1 MTQDAAPE
9 QPVAPEPLGQAAGQG
24 QGDSGSGH
32 GHGQAEQRSLRY
44 RAALALGALGV
55 VFGDIGTSPLYALR
69 ECFHGPHA
77 LPNTP
82 ENVLGVL
89 SLVTWSLIL
98 LISVKYLVFILRA
111 DNHGEGGI
119 LAMAA
124 LVLPPRGQLTGKG
137 WTVLVLGLFGAALLY
152 GDGMITPAI
161 SVLSAVEGLKV
172 ASPAAERYVLPLTL
186 LILVGLFAVQ
196 SRGTAAVGRLFGP
209 VTFLWF
215 SVLGLMGLPYLLEH
229 PSVLAS
235 LNPWHAVELFRVN
248 GLMAFYVM
256 GSVFLVVTGGE
267 ALYADMGHFGPSPI
281 RLSWF
286 AFVLPALYLHYMGQG
301 ALIMSSPEMPEH
313 PFFEM
318 APAWA
323 LVPLVLLAGAATVIA
338 SQAVISGAF
347 SLTAQAIQLGYC
359 PRLDVQHTSARER
372 GQIYIPSVNWALMVA
387 CIALVLGF
395 GSSSR
400 LAAAYGIAVSTLMVI
415 TSVLFAVILYRRWQ
429 WSLGATVA
437 LTALFLVLD
446 LSFFTANALK
456 FMQGGWLP
464 VLVALA
470 VFAVMATW
478 KEGRTLL
485 SSRLSVG
492 ATPLSQ
498 TLEDAVAGGI
508 RRVPGTAVF
517 LFSNP
522 RGTPPALR
530 RNLEFNQ
537 VLHERNLF
545 VTVQTDEVPRVPEEE
560 RMRMEDLGW
569 GCYRLVLHYGF
580 MEQPDIPAALPLV
593 SPHLAGEPLDPQRLS
608 YFLGRELVK
617 PTPGRGMALWREK
630 LFGLMMH
637 NARPASAYFG
647 LPPERVVEIG
657 AHVEI

>member
-1 MTQDAAPE
+1 MTPASPASSPIHAATS
-9 QPVAPEPLGQAAGQG
+9 
-24 QGDSGSGH
+24 D
-32 GHGQAEQRSLRY
+32 RSIRY
-44 RAALALGALGV
+44 RAVLALSALGV

-77 LPNTP
+77 LPATA

-89 SLVTWSLIL
+89 SLVTWALIL

-124 LVLPPRGQLTGKG
+124 LVLPSRGQLSGKG
-137 WTVLVLGLFGAALLY
+137 WVVLFLGLFGAALLY

-172 ASPAAERYVLPLTL
+172 AAPGMAPFVIPVTL
-186 LILVGLFAVQ
+186 VILVGLFLVQ
-196 SRGTAAVGRLFGP
+196 SRGTAAVGKLFGP
-209 VTFLWF
+209 VTFVWF
-215 SVLGLMGLPYLLEH
+215 TVLALMGLPHLWAN
-229 PSVLAS
+229 PQVLAAV
-235 LNPWHAVELFRVN
+235 NPLHALQLFQTNGEL
-248 GLMAFYVM
+248 AFFAM
-256 GSVFLVVTGGE
+256 GAVFLVVTGGE
-267 ALYADMGHFGPSPI
+267 ALYADMGHFGPGPI

-286 AFVLPALYLHYMGQG
+286 GFVLPALFLHYMGQG
-301 ALIMSSPEMPEH
+301 ALILSRPEMPEN

-318 APAWA
+318 VPEWA
-323 LVPLVLLAGAATVIA
+323 VLPLVVLAAAATVIA

-347 SLTAQAIQLGYC
+347 SLTMQAIQLGYC
-359 PRLDVQHTSARER
+359 PRMDIRHTSARER
-372 GQIYIPSVNWALMVA
+372 GQIYIPAVNWALMVA

-395 GSSSR
+395 GSSGR

-415 TSVLFAVILYRRWQ
+415 TSLLFAVLLHRRWN
-429 WSLGATVA
+429 WPLWLVVL
-437 LTALFLVLD
+437 LTAAFLALD
-446 LSFFTANALK
+446 FTFFAANALK

-464 VLVALA
+464 VLVAMI
-470 VFAVMATW
+470 VFVLMSTW
-478 KEGRTLL
+478 KQGRQVLA
-485 SSRLSVG
+485 SRLHSG
-492 ATPLSQ
+492 AVPLKQ
-498 TLEDAVAGGI
+498 TLDDAVAGGV

-537 VLHERNLF
+537 VLHAQNLF
-545 VTVQTDEVPRVPEEE
+545 VTIRTVEVPRVAELE
-560 RMRMEDLGW
+560 RMTAEDLGH
-569 GCYRLVLHYGF
+569 GCFRVMLSYGF
-580 MEQPDIPAALPLV
+580 MEQPDLPAVLPHVAERLG
-593 SPHLAGEPLDPQRLS
+593 LAELDPARIS
-608 YFLGRELVK
+608 YFLGRELVRATEG
-617 PTPGRGMALWREK
+617 PGMALWREK

-637 NARPASAYFG
+637 NARSASAYFG